1 MLQIRTLIR
10 KIILKRATEG
20 LVQQRFGKSGA
31 DSYKINISVSIGHLS
46 K

>member
-20 LVQQRFGKSGA
+20 LVQQQFAAMGA
-31 DSYKINISVSIGHLS
+31 DVVKSSAALLS
-46 K
+46 TFVLG

>member
-20 LVQQRFGKSGA
+20 LVQQHLEQHLAKSGA
-31 DSYKINISVSIGHLS
+31 FVVAEIFWF
-46 K
+46 

>member
-20 LVQQRFGKSGA
+20 LVQQHLAKSGA
-31 DSYKINISVSIGHLS
+31 FVVAEIFWF
-46 K
+46 

>member
-20 LVQQRFGKSGA
+20 LVQHRIGNSVAKSGA
-31 DSYKINISVSIGHLS
+31 FVVAEIFWF
-46 K
+46 